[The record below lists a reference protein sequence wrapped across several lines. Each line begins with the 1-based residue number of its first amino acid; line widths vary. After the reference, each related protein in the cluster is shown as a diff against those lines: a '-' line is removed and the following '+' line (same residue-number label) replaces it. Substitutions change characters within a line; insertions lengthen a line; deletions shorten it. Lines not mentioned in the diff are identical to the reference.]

1 MEAIHIFLI
10 CSVLLLGAVTAVIC
24 AIAENIYD
32 SYIFGNKCNPCPK
45 TVL

>member
-10 CSVLLLGAVTAVIC
+10 CSILLQGLVTAVIC

-32 SYIFGNKCNPCPK
+32 SYIFGNKCNPAQK